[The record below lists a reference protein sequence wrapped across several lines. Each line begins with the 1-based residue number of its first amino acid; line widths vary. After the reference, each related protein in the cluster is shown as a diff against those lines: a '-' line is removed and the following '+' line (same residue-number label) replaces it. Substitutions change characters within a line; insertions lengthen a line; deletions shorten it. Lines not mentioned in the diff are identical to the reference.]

1 MGVDAGTGGT
11 LSQGLIAWYACE
23 QASGTTTLPDQSGNN
38 NATLGSNGTGGA
50 SGYSFSTGKVNN
62 ALTLNGAS
70 KGYVALP
77 AGILADACE
86 ATVATWV
93 YLNSNPNWQRVWDF
107 GKDEKVYMFLTTN
120 SYTHLLR
127 FAITLGGNTEE
138 HGLTAGSTLPLN
150 EWKHVAVVLGP
161 SGGILY
167 VDGQPVAT
175 DPDLALRPADLGS
188 TPNNYI
194 GRSQFS
200 ADPYLDGRIDEFR
213 VYDRALSPLEIQ
225 ALYAGP

>member
-1 MGVDAGTGGT
+1 
-11 LSQGLIAWYACE
+11 
-23 QASGTTTLPDQSGNN
+23 
-38 NATLGSNGTGGA
+38 
-50 SGYSFSTGKVNN
+50 
-62 ALTLNGAS
+62 
-70 KGYVALP
+70 
-77 AGILADACE
+77 
-86 ATVATWV
+86 
-93 YLNSNPNWQRVWDF
+93 
-107 GKDEKVYMFLTTN
+107 MFLTTN